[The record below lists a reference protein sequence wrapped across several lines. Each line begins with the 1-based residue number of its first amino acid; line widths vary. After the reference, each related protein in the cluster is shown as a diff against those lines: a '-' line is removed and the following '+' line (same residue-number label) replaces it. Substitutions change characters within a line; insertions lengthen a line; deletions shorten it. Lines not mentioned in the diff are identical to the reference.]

1 MYRSNMGND
10 KMSNQKTNVS
20 LIKSFPIG
28 IVVSYFNYDI
38 TSLLKNS
45 TLSYMGELGFLQK
58 DIILIEV
65 PGAIEIPLI
74 VKRLA
79 ISNKVKVIIT
89 LGSVI
94 KGNTDHYNYVCQQ
107 VSYGCQKVAITFNIP
122 VIFGILTTDNEKQA
136 LERINGK
143 FGCKGREVVDC
154 ALSMFN
160 ILNKYF

>member
-1 MYRSNMGND
+1 MRNEKVNI
-10 KMSNQKTNVS
+10 S
-20 LIKSFPIG
+20 LIKSFPVG
-28 IVVSYFNYDI
+28 VVVSCFNYKI

-45 TLSYMGELGFLQK
+45 TLSYMDELGFFKK

-74 VKRLA
+74 VKKLA

-94 KGNTDHYNYVCQQ
+94 KGSTDHYNYVCQQ
-107 VSYGCQKVAITFNIP
+107 VSYGCQKISITFNIP

-136 LERINGK
+136 LERIDGK
-143 FGCKGREVVDC
+143 LGYKGREVVDC
-154 ALSMFN
+154 ALSMYN